1 MYVYDRKLSGSHSVL
16 KEQSTENLL
25 RTNLAGDVEFGA
37 SVLGKPPATND
48 EVPGWLQQGVRQGR
62 WTKETASGLW
72 ALRKI
77 SRG

>member
-1 MYVYDRKLSGSHSVL
+1 MYVYDPRLSGAQSAF

-25 RTNLAGDVEFGA
+25 RTNLAGDVMFGA
-37 SVLGKPPATND
+37 AEVRKPSATN
-48 EVPGWLQQGVRQGR
+48 EQLPAWLQQGVQQGR

-72 ALRKI
+72 MLRKI

>member
-1 MYVYDRKLSGSHSVL
+1 MYVYDRRLSGAQSAF

-25 RTNLAGDVEFGA
+25 RTNLAGDVKFGGA
-37 SVLGKPPATND
+37 EVRKPSATN
-48 EVPGWLQQGVRQGR
+48 EQVPAWLQEGVRKGR